1 MVLWQQ
7 ILFHFGAD
15 DLMILLLNFLVKSA
29 SFNIV
34 VFPLGRRDPVLEL
47 QFAQPCVIL
56 LCFAT
61 QSRQIEWNGCVKV
74 RCCGCVRN
82 IFVFPS

>member
-15 DLMILLLNFLVKSA
+15 DLMMLLLNFLLKSA

-47 QFAQPCVIL
+47 QFAQPLCVIL

-61 QSRQIEWNGCVKV
+61 QSRQIAVEWLRQGSLL
-74 RCCGCVRN
+74 RLRA
-82 IFVFPS
+82 

>member
-15 DLMILLLNFLVKSA
+15 DLMILLLNFLLKSA

-47 QFAQPCVIL
+47 QFAQPLCAIL

-61 QSRQIEWNGCVKV
+61 QSRQIAVEWLRQGSLLRV
-74 RCCGCVRN
+74 RA
-82 IFVFPS
+82 